1 MPKDHLNSI
10 KQQKKLALIH
20 KNNNNHNQVGNVKK
34 QYQNKQQQ
42 QHQRKLSF
50 SDMFMRY
57 ILSFNLL
64 SKMFFTEYI
73 SNTASFIFHFFFI

>member
-34 QYQNKQQQ
+34 QSQNKQQ

-57 ILSFNLL
+57 ILSYNLL
-64 SKMFFTEYI
+64 SKKCFLLDTKLYR
-73 SNTASFIFHFFFI
+73 FIFISII